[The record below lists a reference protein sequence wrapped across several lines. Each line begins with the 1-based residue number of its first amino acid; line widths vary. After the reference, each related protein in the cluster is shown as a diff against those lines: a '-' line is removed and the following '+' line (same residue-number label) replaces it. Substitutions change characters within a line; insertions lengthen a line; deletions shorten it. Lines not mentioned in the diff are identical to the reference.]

1 MDTDSRPQTETP
13 STPGFVCF
21 QDFWLRQSAEWFR
34 LNEAKKTI
42 PDITGWRLSAGCAW
56 FRPDQG
62 RIIQSV
68 VTTGDGNVRLR
79 AARKEQGLASQAD
92 FVAALTAT
100 AAEIGIGELSVT
112 IRTIRRWESEA
123 PGWPHR
129 AHIEALEALFGRP
142 IAELG
147 FTPRGGQPLPSPTA
161 AATPESVLPVS
172 APRPRAPT
180 RFRDTIPADA
190 ASHFAELTA
199 AYRQLYWAVPANMLQ
214 HSVFRHAELGSAL
227 LEAAPDELAERLGNS
242 ASEAWLLAGRLLL
255 FDLQDPAAARACLT
269 EALECARAAGDD
281 GLGAAALGHL
291 AMEAARTTNGGTK
304 GTDMLRAARAFAD
317 RVPESAMLVAWLD
330 IVESEIQARAG
341 HQNQAATLIAHAEQ
355 MYRQAAG
362 AKPDWLD
369 WFSAHRLTTA
379 KANAL
384 LASGRLNDARL
395 ALERALNELPANETK
410 LRALTYCDLAA
421 VAALTHDP
429 AQACTLLNNALD
441 ELVDGTYAVAGAR
454 VTAVRAMLSD
464 WDRTPAVQA
473 LDLRLSTWNA
483 TLTAVSA

>member
-1 MDTDSRPQTETP
+1 MFDRR
-13 STPGFVCF
+13 
-21 QDFWLRQSAEWFR
+21 LR
-34 LNEAKKTI
+34 LV
-42 PDITGWRLSAGCAW
+42 
-56 FRPDQG
+56 RPDQG
-62 RIIQSV
+62 RIIQPV
-68 VTTGDGNVRLR
+68 ATTGDGNVRLR

-100 AAEIGIGELSVT
+100 AAEIGVGELSVT
-112 IRTIRRWESEA
+112 TRTIRRWESDA

-142 IAELG
+142 VAELG

-161 AATPESVLPVS
+161 PVTPESLLPAS

-180 RFRDTIPADA
+180 RFRDTIPAA
-190 ASHFAELTA
+190 AAAHFAELTA

-214 HSVFRHAELGSAL
+214 HSVFRHAELGSTL
-227 LEAAPDELAERLGNS
+227 LQAAPDELVQRLGAS

-255 FDLQDPAAARACLT
+255 FDLQDPAAARACLI
-269 EALECARAAGDD
+269 ESLECARSASDD
-281 GLGAAALGHL
+281 GLAAAALGHL
-291 AMEAARTTNGGTK
+291 AMEAARTTNGRTK
-304 GTDMLRAARAFAD
+304 GPGMLRAARAFAD
-317 RVPESAMLVAWLD
+317 RAAESAMLVAWLD

-355 MYRQAAG
+355 VYRQADG
-362 AKPDWLD
+362 TKPGWLD

-379 KANAL
+379 KANTL

-395 ALERALNELPANETK
+395 ALERALNDLPANETK

-429 AQACTLLNNALD
+429 AQACTLLNSALD
-441 ELVDGTYAVAGAR
+441 ELADETYAVVGAR
-454 VTAVRAMLSD
+454 VTAVRAMLGD
-464 WDRTPAVQA
+464 WDSTPTVQA
-473 LDLRLSTWNA
+473 FDQRLSTWNA
-483 TLTAVSA
+483 ALTAASA